1 MNLQKFKWIID
12 LSHSGNLDDKQD
24 DVSRRITFSNVVF
37 IALPVVYL
45 IFMIVD
51 YQSFLQPIS
60 SLRFDQLIVP
70 IEMGICFFGLWLN
83 RKGFIHFSR
92 MLFLLTWPFFL
103 HLIPIWLLQTPPDYY
118 LAFPIGMI
126 FHAILIQLMVSHRKE
141 PVLFWSLIIPNFL
154 TTIST
159 GKVLAFFVSEG
170 SQPNEI
176 IYDPYYFLDALLYW
190 LLFNLV
196 MYYILLVVERYIKK
210 VNTSSKLIAKQ
221 SSELRVL
228 NQNLEQKVHERTRE
242 LEAQYEKLKG
252 YAFYNAHL
260 LRGPFCRI
268 QGLLQ
273 LMSMTDKLEEDT
285 LEVMPRL
292 EESVRELEGVIKK
305 IKVIV
310 DQDKVN

>member
-1 MNLQKFKWIID
+1 
-12 LSHSGNLDDKQD
+12 
-24 DVSRRITFSNVVF
+24 
-37 IALPVVYL
+37 
-45 IFMIVD
+45 
-51 YQSFLQPIS
+51 
-60 SLRFDQLIVP
+60 
-70 IEMGICFFGLWLN
+70 
-83 RKGFIHFSR
+83 

-196 MYYILLVVERYIKK
+196 MYYILLVVEHYIKK

>member
-1 MNLQKFKWIID
+1 
-12 LSHSGNLDDKQD
+12 
-24 DVSRRITFSNVVF
+24 
-37 IALPVVYL
+37 
-45 IFMIVD
+45 
-51 YQSFLQPIS
+51 
-60 SLRFDQLIVP
+60 
-70 IEMGICFFGLWLN
+70 
-83 RKGFIHFSR
+83 
-92 MLFLLTWPFFL
+92 
-103 HLIPIWLLQTPPDYY
+103 
-118 LAFPIGMI
+118 
-126 FHAILIQLMVSHRKE
+126 
-141 PVLFWSLIIPNFL
+141 
-154 TTIST
+154 
-159 GKVLAFFVSEG
+159 
-170 SQPNEI
+170 
-176 IYDPYYFLDALLYW
+176 
-190 LLFNLV
+190 